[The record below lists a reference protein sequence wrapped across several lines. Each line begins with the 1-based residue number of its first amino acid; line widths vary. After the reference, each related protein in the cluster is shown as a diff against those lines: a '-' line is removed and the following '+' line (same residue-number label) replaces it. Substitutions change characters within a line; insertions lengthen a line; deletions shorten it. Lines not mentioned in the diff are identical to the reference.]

1 MRSCLFKILG
11 FIVVFWAKQHFRI
24 GFFIVGLV
32 ANISAYALAKIRR
45 KDARKQR
52 FADD

>member
-1 MRSCLFKILG
+1 MRSCLFKIIG
-11 FIVVFWAKQHFRI
+11 FFVVLWVKQHFRI
-24 GFFIVGLV
+24 GFFILGLV
-32 ANISAYALAKIRR
+32 ANISAYALDKIRR